1 MKFNLHPLAGAISLL
16 LASQISTP
24 AVAADDAPT
33 DSDNHTL
40 EAVQVSA
47 LPLGSDSNLT
57 PASFDLLEEDL
68 LFQRSEAT
76 LGDTLDGL
84 PGVHA
89 DTFGGGASR
98 PVIRGQSAPR
108 VSVLSDGASLFDAS
122 SISPD
127 HATTVEPMLIRK
139 VEVLRGP
146 STLLYGGGA
155 IGGVVNVLDNRIP
168 TRMPDGA
175 VDGFIEARGNT
186 VANEKAGAASVTARA
201 GDHFAVHVEGS
212 RRDADNY
219 EVNGFTQK
227 EIDGSYAES
236 DNGSVGASWIGDQG
250 YLGLAFT
257 RRSDEYGLPGHNHE
271 FEGCGAN
278 GSQLDCGDGGHDH
291 EHGEEEAPPYV
302 DLDSSR
308 VDLRGEYRQ
317 PLDGIK
323 AVRLRSGYTD
333 YRHYEIEDGEIGT
346 TFRNRGYDLRV
357 EVEHEPLAGWSGV
370 VGTQYADND
379 FSSEGE
385 EALVPKTNTRV
396 LGVFAVERY
405 PFADNWQLELGARHE
420 QQKLSPDDDGRD
432 LPSSSESA
440 NSLSAALTWAFL
452 PDYNVSLSVARSQR
466 LPQAQEMYARGVH
479 IATNTYEC
487 GLLSDA
493 YTCGGTGNDADV
505 EKETSHN
512 IGLNLRKV
520 SGRFTF
526 DVGLF
531 QNRVD
536 NYIYARTLDQI
547 EEFRLIK
554 YTQDDVEFV
563 GAEAEMSYQW
573 TERLSTTLFGD
584 TVRGQFDRG
593 GDELPRIPADRLG
606 VRVNTFWRA
615 FDGELEFYRVFAQDQ
630 IAGFESRTSGYD
642 MLNATLGYRFGG
654 AQRYSVYLRGNNLLG
669 EEIWNHASFLARTVP
684 EPGRNLTVGLRMDF

>member
-1 MKFNLHPLAGAISLL
+1 MLNHYRLTLTMALLLGGPLAP
-16 LASQISTP
+16 P
-24 AVAADDAPT
+24 ALAADNNGDADQP
-33 DSDNHTL
+33 DHL
-40 EAVQVSA
+40 EPVRVSA
-47 LPLGSDSNLT
+47 LPLGADANLT
-57 PASFDLLEEDL
+57 PVSFDLLEDDL
-68 LFQRSEAT
+68 LFQRREAT
-76 LGDTLDGL
+76 LGDTLNGL

-98 PVIRGQSAPR
+98 PVIRGQTAPR
-108 VSVLSDGASLFDAS
+108 VSVLSDGAALFDAS
-122 SISPD
+122 AISPD
-127 HATTVEPMLIRK
+127 HATTVEPMLVRK
-139 VEVLRGP
+139 IEVLRGP

-168 TRMPDGA
+168 TRMPEGA
-175 VDGFIEARGNT
+175 VEGFIELRGNS
-186 VANEKAGAASVTARA
+186 VANEKAGAAGLTARA
-201 GDHFAVHVEGS
+201 GDHFAVHVEGA

-219 EVNGFTQK
+219 EVNGFTEQD
-227 EIDGSYAES
+227 IDGSYAES
-236 DNGSVGASWIGDQG
+236 DNASIGASWIGDQG

-271 FEGCGAN
+271 FEDCTAN
-278 GSQLDCGDGGHDH
+278 GSNLDCGTGGHDH
-291 EHGEEEAPPYV
+291 DHDAEAPPYV

-333 YRHYEIEDGEIGT
+333 YRHHEIEAGEVST

-357 EVEHEPLAGWSGV
+357 EVEHEPVAGWSGV
-370 VGTQYADND
+370 IGTQYADND

-405 PFADNWQLELGARHE
+405 PFADHWQLELGARHE
-420 QQKLSPDDDGRD
+420 QQTLSPDDDGRD
-432 LPSSSESA
+432 LPSSNESA

-452 PDYNVSLSVARSQR
+452 PDYSVALSVARSQR

-487 GLLSDA
+487 GLLADT
-493 YTCGGTGNDADV
+493 YTCGGLANDAEV
-505 EKETSHN
+505 KKETSHN

-520 SGRFTF
+520 RGRFTF

-531 QNRVD
+531 RNQVD
-536 NYIYARTLDQI
+536 NYVYARTLDQI
-547 EEFRLIK
+547 EDFRLIK
-554 YTQDDVEFV
+554 YTQDDVEFI
-563 GAEAEMSYQW
+563 GAEAEIRYQW
-573 TERLSTTLFGD
+573 SDRLATTLFGD
-584 TVRGQFDRG
+584 TVRAQFDRG
-593 GDELPRIPADRLG
+593 GDELPRIPANRLG
-606 VRVNTFWRA
+606 LRANTFWRA
-615 FDGELEFYRVFAQDQ
+615 FDGELEFYRVFAQSQ
-630 IAGFESRTSGYD
+630 IASFESRTAGYD
-642 MLNATLGYRFGG
+642 MLNATLGYHFGG
-654 AQRYSVYLRGNNLLG
+654 ARHYSVYLRGSNLLG
-669 EEIWNHASFLARTVP
+669 EKIWNHASFLARTVP